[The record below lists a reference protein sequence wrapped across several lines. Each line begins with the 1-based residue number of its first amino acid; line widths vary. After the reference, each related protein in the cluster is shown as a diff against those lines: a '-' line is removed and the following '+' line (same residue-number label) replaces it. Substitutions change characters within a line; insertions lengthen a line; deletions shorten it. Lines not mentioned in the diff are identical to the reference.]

1 MELIPAANR
10 SLHVAFTERF
20 GRDNVNHCH
29 SRFLELV

>member
-10 SLHVAFTERF
+10 SLHVAFMERF
-20 GRDNVNHCH
+20 GRDNANHCH